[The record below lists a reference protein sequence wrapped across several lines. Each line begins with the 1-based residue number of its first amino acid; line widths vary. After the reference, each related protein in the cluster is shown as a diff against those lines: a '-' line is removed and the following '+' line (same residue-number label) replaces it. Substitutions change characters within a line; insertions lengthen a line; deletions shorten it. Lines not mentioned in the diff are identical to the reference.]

1 MNEQVTAVIPT
12 YNNSDGALELAR
24 LLMLHFPSFHI
35 VIVDDG
41 SDENHWKHLLTLPQ
55 TPNVKKIRLSNN
67 FGQHAA
73 LYAGLAHVNT
83 TYALTMDDDHRELVP
98 HIPSLLEAASRGN
111 CAVIYGMFTSKRG
124 VLRAVLTRCY
134 RALSGLIG
142 ANHGR
147 GSAFRLIRRD
157 LFQPLI
163 QGAGGVQFLDERIRW
178 FTNEISFVPL
188 QMSLSAS
195 TSRYSLRDLFR
206 LGFVKSIYATDFPL
220 RLMASI
226 GGFMALV
233 NLVIGTFFLYKKWID
248 KIEVPGYTSLIVSI
262 LFSTGLILFGLGI
275 LATYLRQILLRINQ
289 APTFHIQ
296 EISE

>member
-1 MNEQVTAVIPT
+1 
-12 YNNSDGALELAR
+12 
-24 LLMLHFPSFHI
+24 
-35 VIVDDG
+35 
-41 SDENHWKHLLTLPQ
+41 
-55 TPNVKKIRLSNN
+55 
-67 FGQHAA
+67 
-73 LYAGLAHVNT
+73 
-83 TYALTMDDDHRELVP
+83 
-98 HIPSLLEAASRGN
+98 
-111 CAVIYGMFTSKRG
+111 
-124 VLRAVLTRCY
+124 
-134 RALSGLIG
+134 
-142 ANHGR
+142 
-147 GSAFRLIRRD
+147 
-157 LFQPLI
+157 
-163 QGAGGVQFLDERIRW
+163 
-178 FTNEISFVPL
+178 
-188 QMSLSAS
+188 MSLSAS